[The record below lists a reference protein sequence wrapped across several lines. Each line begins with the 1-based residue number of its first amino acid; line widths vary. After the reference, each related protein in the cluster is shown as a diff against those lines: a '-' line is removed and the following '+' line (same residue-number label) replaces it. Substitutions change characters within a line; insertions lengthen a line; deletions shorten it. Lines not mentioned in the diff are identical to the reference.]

1 MDSWRDACPDL
12 AYTEHYIV
20 GKLESED
27 VCSSVRQR
35 QITLLP
41 HLHFHQHKKKKH
53 ITPTHAL
60 RALRLTAACSSPPR
74 QPLLFHPYRPRRAL
88 SIPQTQPPPL
98 FLPSSIH
105 TSRTSFSAAQ
115 FAHARPFIPPSP
127 DFFDMGLGGSAR
139 DMTPRDPTPSSSIR
153 ARLDMATLFNR
164 VRIAFFISGWFIFS
178 LASLFLAK
186 HVLHVFDINEAV
198 FTLWQFGSSV
208 LFGLILTKILRFQQ
222 LAILGRGQLRAIV
235 PLSVA
240 FLIKEMLKYA
250 SLARVSVNLVNTIRS
265 LGPLFN
271 VCLEL
276 CFFRHTPPASVVWAL
291 LPIIIGVA
299 LTSIDEIHSASV
311 SSTELFT
318 AVLGFL
324 AAVLSTA
331 INNAQNI
338 YSKILFGRERIDP
351 VSLQIYLS
359 AISLLIMC
367 PISVVQMSYHVM
379 TADSPV
385 HKLFAPSWLTAA
397 GLVLAGFINF
407 VASQLA
413 FNTLNLIS
421 PLSYSVANTFKRVCI
436 AVIAIFYFNERLSV
450 VNGIGIA
457 ISIIG
462 VFIYERKS
470 RALKE
475 ARMYRKLHSEAM
487 PRTVA
492 SLPTRKQ
499 TASGPDL
506 VKLAVVEAPNPGATE
521 IRQETHQNYVDVTI
535 SPETTT
541 TRNPHANV
549 NSRP

>member
-1 MDSWRDACPDL
+1 
-12 AYTEHYIV
+12 
-20 GKLESED
+20 
-27 VCSSVRQR
+27 
-35 QITLLP
+35 
-41 HLHFHQHKKKKH
+41 
-53 ITPTHAL
+53 
-60 RALRLTAACSSPPR
+60 
-74 QPLLFHPYRPRRAL
+74 
-88 SIPQTQPPPL
+88 
-98 FLPSSIH
+98 
-105 TSRTSFSAAQ
+105 
-115 FAHARPFIPPSP
+115 
-127 DFFDMGLGGSAR
+127 MGMGGSVR
-139 DMTPRDPTPSSSIR
+139 DMTPRESTPSATTR
-153 ARLDMATLFNR
+153 ARLDMVDLLNR
-164 VRIAFFISGWFIFS
+164 IRISSFISGWFIFS

-208 LFGLILTKILRFQQ
+208 LFGMIFTKLLKMQQ
-222 LAILGRGQLRAIV
+222 LAVLSKGQLRAIV
-235 PLSVA
+235 PLSMA
-240 FLIKEMLKYA
+240 FLVKEMLKYA

-276 CFFRHTPPASVVWAL
+276 CLFGHAPPTSVVWAL
-291 LPIIIGVA
+291 LPIIVGVA

-324 AAVLSTA
+324 AAVMSTA

-367 PISVVQMSYHVM
+367 PISVAQISYHMM
-379 TADSPV
+379 TTDSPV
-385 HKLFAPSWLTAA
+385 HKLFAPSWSTAA
-397 GLVLAGFINF
+397 GLALAGFVNF

-436 AVIAIFYFNERLSV
+436 AVIAIFYFNERLSM

-457 ISIIG
+457 ISIVG
-462 VFIYERKS
+462 VFFYERKS

-475 ARMYRKLHSEAM
+475 ARMYKKLHSDVS
-487 PRTVA
+487 PKTVA

-506 VKLAVVEAPNPGATE
+506 VKLAVVEAASPNMTE
-521 IRQETHQNYVDVTI
+521 IRQEMHQNYVDVTI

-541 TRNPHANV
+541 TRNPHGNV
-549 NSRP
+549 NLRP